1 MTLMARQFRNPQ
13 GKVLRG
19 ESSLRGSA
27 GGFNN
32 LAAGNKVYG
41 GGRPFPNTGKTSAAG
56 KAGYSARDA
65 RRRAIVNRNKK
76 GLNL

>member
-1 MTLMARQFRNPQ
+1 MAGRYKNQRGKALNNAASPQ
-13 GKVLRG
+13 GAV
-19 ESSLRGSA
+19 A
-27 GGFNN
+27 GFNN
-32 LAAGNKVYG
+32 LAAGNKSYG
-41 GGRPFPNTGKTSAAG
+41 GGRPYPNSGKTSAAG